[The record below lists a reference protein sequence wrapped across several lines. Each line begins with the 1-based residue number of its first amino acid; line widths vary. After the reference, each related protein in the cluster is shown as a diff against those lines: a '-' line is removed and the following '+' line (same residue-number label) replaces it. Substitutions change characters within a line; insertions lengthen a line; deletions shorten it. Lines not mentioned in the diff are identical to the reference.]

1 MKAGGTT
8 VAKVSD
14 FEGVTLTPGTGCIA
28 TIRPK
33 APYGPARYVVTVC
46 EAAGALWKQI
56 SPEKRDLLYKI
67 INQSL

>member
-14 FEGVTLTPGTGCIA
+14 FEGVTLTPGPGCIA

-46 EAAGALWKQI
+46 EAAGALWNPTFQ
-56 SPEKRDLLYKI
+56 ERAHLAYKI

>member
-14 FEGVTLTPGTGCIA
+14 FEGVTLTPGPGCIA

-46 EAAGALWKQI
+46 EAAGALWNPIFQ
-56 SPEKRDLLYKI
+56 ERAHLAYKI
-67 INQSL
+67 INQSV